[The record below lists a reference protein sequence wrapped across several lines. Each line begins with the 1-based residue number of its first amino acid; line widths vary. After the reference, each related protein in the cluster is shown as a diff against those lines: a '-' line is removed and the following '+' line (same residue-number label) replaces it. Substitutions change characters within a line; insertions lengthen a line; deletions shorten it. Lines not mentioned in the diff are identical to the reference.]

1 MKKFIYQA
9 ASVGALCLAISYQTL
24 AQAVV
29 SPAPP
34 APPVPKQV
42 SPDKAD
48 QKEII
53 IRQKGDKDTKITVE
67 IKNGDLFINGKP
79 ADKFD
84 DKDII
89 VEKRDLDEGDVIDV
103 PELSYTPSPFR
114 EREWEDAARGY
125 QKAEID
131 AQRRNMDAQRKMLKS
146 IRVRVNEAFLG
157 VSSKKTDKQGAS
169 VLEVTKGSPAEKAGI
184 LKGDLI
190 IRVNE
195 TKITDP
201 ENLYETIHNFKA
213 GDKVKIVLV
222 RGGKERTVTATLE
235 KDDQLTK
242 DFNYNYNYNFKMPDM
257 QEMPDMGSMHVEP
270 WWGPRPPKLGIK
282 AQDAEDGKGVNVLEV
297 EDSSAAF
304 KAGLKKG
311 DIILQFDGKAAN
323 STSELVDDLRDA
335 RQKPSVKVKIQRGA
349 ITQEIDIKI
358 PRKLKTAEL

>member
-9 ASVGALCLAISYQTL
+9 AAVAAFCLAIGYQTI

-29 SPAPP
+29 APLP
-34 APPVPKQV
+34 PPPVPSAKPV
-42 SPDKAD
+42 NPDKVE

-53 IRQKGDKDTKITVE
+53 IKQKGDKDTKITVE

-89 VEKRDLDEGDVIDV
+89 IERRMEDGDELDV
-103 PELSYTPSPFR
+103 PELSYAPSPFR
-114 EREWEDAARGY
+114 EREYENDARVY
-125 QKAEID
+125 QRSELD
-131 AQRRNMDAQRKMLKS
+131 AQRRNLDAQRKMLKS
-146 IRVRVNEAFLG
+146 IRVRTNEAFLG
-157 VSSKKTDKQGAS
+157 VSSKKTEKAGAS

-184 LKGDLI
+184 LKDDLI

-201 ENLYETIHNFKA
+201 ESLFETIHNFKA
-213 GDKVKIVLV
+213 GDKVKIVFL
-222 RGGKERTVTATLE
+222 RGGKEKTVYATLE
-235 KDDQLTK
+235 NGDKM
-242 DFNYNYNYNFKMPDM
+242 FNYNYNYNYKIPPIPPMPDM
-257 QEMPDMGSMHVEP
+257 DMHIEG
-270 WWGPRPPKLGIK
+270 WGPRPPKIGIK

-311 DIILQFDGKAAN
+311 DIILIFDGKAVN
-323 STSELVDDLRDA
+323 STNELIEDLQEA
-335 RQKPSVKVKIQRGA
+335 RQKTSVKVKIQRGA
-349 ITQEIDIKI
+349 ITQEIELKI